1 SDCVEGWYGTN
12 CEFHDVSIPDA
23 NLRAAV
29 CSALVASLILSDD
42 CSVITNIDM
51 LSLTSLS
58 ASSVDTFEGLS
69 YATNLASLTI
79 DGTSTS
85 DLEIDSTEIGYLPTS
100 SLSTL
105 YLQNIALSEDVS
117 LSAFTMLTKLDLRN
131 TGLTD
136 SHIVLGSLSGVEEQL
151 VELTL
156 RENSISDISALS
168 GMVNL
173 TYLYLYNNQI
183 SDIIP
188 LESLVKLTILELGS
202 NQIKSIDSLSNMEL
216 SYLQLANN
224 EISDVSD
231 LSEMSNLTTLYIGG
245 NKIYNISPLSELTEL
260 ITLSLSSNDISDISD
275 LSSLTNLT
283 HLHLSYNEI
292 SSIGSLINM
301 IDLQYLYLHYNNIT
315 DISAL
320 SGKRAMIELYLNNN
334 DISNISALTNME
346 NMNSLR
352 LQNNRISDISP
363 LAGMYGLTDL
373 YLHYNNI
380 SNIYFLSS
388 MNDLSILNLSN
399 NPLSTTMSSSLTTL
413 SSLPSLTTLTLDSV
427 GLCNTSLRSLSMFPA
442 LSTLSIRSN
451 GLTDISLLFPI
462 SGLSSLDVRDN
473 KLCNVSDTVY
483 AALFPLSPALSV
495 NVGSSDSLID
505 QDSSYCA
512 HCSEALSSMTPSDNV
527 VCREVWT
534 DEYQV
539 ECALFSYRDYNSSSS
554 DPPTCVSLDASQ
566 SVSSAPSCVDT
577 LVTYPGSQCAVD
589 EGMDAA
595 SVHSDCIED
604 WYGDDCEYH
613 DVLIPDA
620 NLRAAVCSALVASLI
635 LSGDCPTI
643 TNIDM
648 LSLTT

>member
-1 SDCVEGWYGTN
+1 IEDWYGDD
-12 CEFHDVSIPDA
+12 CEYHDVLIPDA

-29 CSALVASLILSDD
+29 CSALVASLILSGD
-42 CSVITNIDM
+42 CPTITNIDM
-51 LSLTSLS
+51 LSLTTLS

-69 YATNLASLTI
+69 CATELASLTI

-156 RENSISDISALS
+156 NVNGISDLSPLS

-173 TYLYLYNNQI
+173 NVLSIWENDVSDNLIDLRLQGNNF
-183 SDIIP
+183 SDI
-188 LESLVKLTILELGS
+188 S
-202 NQIKSIDSLSNMEL
+202 SLSNMTKL
-216 SYLQLANN
+216 KYL
-224 EISDVSD
+224 D
-231 LSEMSNLTTLYIGG
+231 LGS
-245 NKIYNISPLSELTEL
+245 
-260 ITLSLSSNDISDISD
+260 
-275 LSSLTNLT
+275 
-283 HLHLSYNEI
+283 NEI
-292 SSIGSLINM
+292 SSIMSL
-301 IDLQYLYLHYNNIT
+301 
-315 DISAL
+315 
-320 SGKRAMIELYLNNN
+320 
-334 DISNISALTNME
+334 SNLKDLTNL
-346 NMNSLR
+346 SIYD
-352 LQNNRISDISP
+352 NNISDISP

-380 SNIYFLSS
+380 SDISFLSS

-577 LVTYPGSQCAVD
+577 LVT
-589 EGMDAA
+589 
-595 SVHSDCIED
+595 
-604 WYGDDCEYH
+604 
-613 DVLIPDA
+613 
-620 NLRAAVCSALVASLI
+620 
-635 LSGDCPTI
+635 
-643 TNIDM
+643 
-648 LSLTT
+648 